1 MVAGLR
7 NRKLLCCN
15 KFRIAATIRIDRN
28 ERGSQMR
35 DGDQD
40 GAKGLL

>member
-7 NRKLLCCN
+7 NRKLICSN
-15 KFRIAATIRIDRN
+15 KFRIPATIRIDRN
-28 ERGSQMR
+28 ERRSQMR

-40 GAKGLL
+40 GANGLL